1 VTLSSS
7 KVEYALI
14 ALLDLASQQEKD
26 SLLTVSAI
34 ATSQGI
40 PARYLDQILTI
51 LRHSGIVNSQRGA
64 KGGYVLARPPWQIT
78 LLEIVSSLEGNN
90 GSNKGVF
97 SDSQTLEKT
106 VVLDI
111 LQQAEKAYYSVLGS
125 YTLDDLY
132 QQRNAY
138 KQQNPMYYI

>member
-1 VTLSSS
+1 MTLSSS

>member
-1 VTLSSS
+1 MALSSS

-64 KGGYVLARPPWQIT
+64 KGGYVLARAPWQIT

>member
-1 VTLSSS
+1 VALSSS

-90 GSNKGVF
+90 GSNKGVL

>member
-1 VTLSSS
+1 VALSSS

-64 KGGYVLARPPWQIT
+64 KGGYVLARAPWQIT

>member
-1 VTLSSS
+1 
-7 KVEYALI
+7 
-14 ALLDLASQQEKD
+14 
-26 SLLTVSAI
+26 
-34 ATSQGI
+34 
-40 PARYLDQILTI
+40 LTI

-64 KGGYVLARPPWQIT
+64 KGGYVLARAPWQIT

>member
-1 VTLSSS
+1 VALSSS

-14 ALLDLASQQEKD
+14 ALLELASQQGQD
-26 SLLTVSAI
+26 SLLTVSEI
-34 ATSQGI
+34 ATSQDI

-64 KGGYVLARPPWQIT
+64 KGGYVLARAPWQIT

-90 GSNKGVF
+90 SSNKGVF
-97 SDSQTLEKT
+97 SDSLTLEKT

-111 LQQAEKAYYSVLGS
+111 LHQAEKAYHSVLGS
-125 YTLDDLY
+125 YTLEDLY

>member
-1 VTLSSS
+1 VALSSS

-14 ALLDLASQQEKD
+14 ALLDIASQQEKD

-64 KGGYVLARPPWQIT
+64 KGGYVLARAPWQIT